1 MPVKLRRELLDMLGG
16 LKQTIIWKLEEDMPD
31 NKYKNVHVV
40 SYAPQQSILGEK
52 NPTAFI
58 KKNLSLSYLLDSSQ
72 QMSFFESEVFY
83 LHPELL

>member
-1 MPVKLRRELLDMLGG
+1 MDNAKYGIIYFSLGSILKSRTMPVKLRRELLDMLGG

-58 KKNLSLSYLLDSSQ
+58 KKKTSR
-72 QMSFFESEVFY
+72 
-83 LHPELL
+83 